1 MCQRDD
7 WVRLGITEQ
16 GGGMSMK
23 SMGLVSWMVDLTQL
37 VSVNLLSVS
46 RLGDP
51 AEPLRGCY
59 ASLDTAV
66 RFTAG
71 VVMRSMRYCMYKYI

>member
-23 SMGLVSWMVDLTQL
+23 SMGLVSRMVDLTQV

-46 RLGDP
+46 RP
-51 AEPLRGCY
+51 SPSGCY
-59 ASLDTAV
+59 ASLDTAI
-66 RFTAG
+66 RFTDG

>member
-1 MCQRDD
+1 MCPRDD

-37 VSVNLLSVS
+37 VSVNLLTVS
-46 RLGDP
+46 RLG
-51 AEPLRGCY
+51 PLRGCY
-59 ASLDTAV
+59 ASLDTAI
-66 RFTAG
+66 RFTDG